1 MAQWQKLRW
10 PAAMAIGLAAG
21 LVLSGFWPYT
31 PLHAVSTDR
40 ADTFAMATGPVDGK
54 VEAVYFLD
62 FLTGDLGALVLGE
75 TGGTWSGSFT
85 YNVSRDLAVD
95 PQKNPKF
102 MMVTGMATIRR
113 AGGTRLQ
120 PSAAACYVAEINSG
134 LVAAYGIPWSPQAY
148 NAGQMQPGRQ
158 LIRLAPPTPFRAAAG
173 GGPGIGPPSRTPK
186 ARERDREKE

>member
-40 ADTFAMATGPVDGK
+40 ADTFAVATGPVDTK

-75 TGGTWSGSFT
+75 TGGVWSGFFS

-113 AGGTRLQ
+113 AGGTRQQ
-120 PSAAACYVAEINSG
+120 PSNAVCYVAEINSG
-134 LVAAYGIPWSPQAY
+134 LVAAYAIPWSPNAY
-148 NAGQMQPGRQ
+148 NAGQVQSGR
-158 LIRLAPPTPFRAAAG
+158 LVRVGPPTMFRAASGA
-173 GGPGIGPPSRTPK
+173 GPGIGPPSRTPK
-186 ARERDREKE
+186 AREREKE